1 MMRVLSSRLTVLV
14 LFLLCLVRIV
24 AAEPIAGKSSRAHI
38 EDQVFDTVTVNRVQG
53 KNALDAVVHNWVVS
67 VASDSVDS
75 ATTKV
80 ITAAAHSAL
89 VGDEIVFTSGALS
102 GLSFNV
108 SAVDTNTITL
118 AQPAPSAPVAA
129 VTFKILR
136 FRHPEM
142 NTDGSVTVSSAD
154 GGSGSVIPVSNS
166 TSLKGGANA
175 IVGYSFVVADTAEA
189 ASTTTVLNATAH
201 SARLG
206 DMIRFTAG
214 TAANIGAWAEVTS
227 VATNTITIGHA
238 LPATPANGDAFEI
251 RRPSPLP
258 TYAEDTAHVSGD
270 LGHLA
275 LGVANEAFSV
285 LGGTDGDYT
294 PIATT
299 RGGAVITFMTRSSH
313 PGTDANTIL
322 KGEDNPAGSGDAG
335 VFALSVRN
343 TGMTTLAA
351 ALDYQAIG
359 SGTYGNVMSS
369 EVYDS
374 NIALTSSVAVA
385 EDVAIGDA
393 TALSKIGAQRE
404 DTTTTNTNAS
414 GDATYLKTDAAGR
427 LLTTDATKGD
437 TSWGFGSV
445 TTASSFTQL
454 IAAPGAGKSLILRD
468 VICANESNAAA
479 EISIGFNSGSE
490 FFRIYASAA
499 TTSPAT
505 VHLDPGLAT
514 SATNQ
519 NIGFQ
524 TISQGTGSVR
534 CTASAI
540 TVPY

>member
-227 VATNTITIGHA
+227 VATNTIIEGKGATYYGIGSA
-238 LPATPANGDAFEI
+238 IARIVELILQDERSLLTVCTPMPD
-251 RRPSPLP
+251 
-258 TYAEDTAHVSGD
+258 V
-270 LGHLA
+270 
-275 LGVANEAFSV
+275 
-285 LGGTDGDYT
+285 
-294 PIATT
+294 
-299 RGGAVITFMTRSSH
+299 
-313 PGTDANTIL
+313 
-322 KGEDNPAGSGDAG
+322 AG
-335 VFALSVRN
+335 VKDVTVSLPNLVGGEGIIQTFFPNLNYSE
-343 TGMTTLAA
+343 TA
-351 ALDYQAIG
+351 ALH
-359 SGTYGNVMSS
+359 
-369 EVYDS
+369 
-374 NIALTSSVAVA
+374 
-385 EDVAIGDA
+385 
-393 TALSKIGAQRE
+393 
-404 DTTTTNTNAS
+404 
-414 GDATYLKTDAAGR
+414 
-427 LLTTDATKGD
+427 
-437 TSWGFGSV
+437 
-445 TTASSFTQL
+445 
-454 IAAPGAGKSLILRD
+454 
-468 VICANESNAAA
+468 
-479 EISIGFNSGSE
+479 
-490 FFRIYASAA
+490 ASAQVVH
-499 TTSPAT
+499 T
-505 VHLDPGLAT
+505 VIDQLNQQ
-514 SATNQ
+514 SA
-519 NIGFQ
+519 
-524 TISQGTGSVR
+524 
-534 CTASAI
+534 
-540 TVPY
+540 